1 MYSWLGI
8 SSSNCL
14 FVDSKSRQWRWLLS
28 YRSTIELISIQSFY
42 TKGFF
47 DDRINYAWCL
57 VNLKVQI
64 LFDGLLI
71 KSFSRPLK
79 CTVPIT
85 FKRTTALNNTRPRV
99 IKMKPINSIRHKYKP
114 QLTSTKKPPESREEL
129 YKYKPKF
136 AIRNILHRSRHGRLN
151 KLLSN
156 ISI

>member
-1 MYSWLGI
+1 MKLSGPLALLLLILIIDVGLSVVAVKNSLYQR
-8 SSSNCL
+8 
-14 FVDSKSRQWRWLLS
+14 KYPLS
-28 YRSTIELISIQSFY
+28 YPSFIRRPPRQLNNPSSVSASSC
-42 TKGFF
+42 KP
-47 DDRINYAWCL
+47 
-57 VNLKVQI
+57 
-64 LFDGLLI
+64 
-71 KSFSRPLK
+71 PLK

>member
-1 MYSWLGI
+1 MYSSLFFFK
-8 SSSNCL
+8 L
-14 FVDSKSRQWRWLLS
+14 FVCWFKVETMTMIAQLS
-28 YRSTIELISIQSFY
+28 EYYWIDFHPIILHQRLFN
-42 TKGFF
+42 
-47 DDRINYAWCL
+47 DRINYAWCL

-64 LFDGLLI
+64 LFDSLLI